1 MSQGIAAA
9 RLRLAYIN
17 QYRELALAVLLAL
30 ALSLRVL
37 GWDVPTMVLVLLA
50 LWAVLAW
57 GFVQVSAVA
66 VDEARL
72 NRLEFSYFAC
82 ELSLITAVAH
92 FGHTTTWLALLFYV
106 VTILYATMV
115 LPRPAALWVTAL
127 AAGNFTLLLAV
138 DRQFAA
144 SLAASRQPAVL
155 LAALGVGTLIGYALI
170 GLSLAQFSLTL
181 NRQAEALQTA
191 NRELAS
197 TSRELRLHRD
207 HLEHL
212 VRERTR
218 ELEQATDDLRRINAD
233 LRRLNELKSS
243 FLASVSHELRTPLTS
258 IRSFSEILL
267 RYPEEE
273 AATRC
278 EFLEII
284 IQESDRLT
292 RLINDVLDLAKI
304 EAGKLELRPQP
315 VRIAELVREALDV
328 VQVLAAQK
336 GITLRNWVEDE
347 LPLIEADPDRLR
359 QVFSNLLSNALKFT
373 DQGTIEVGAHARDGE
388 LLIYVS
394 DSGVGLPPG
403 DEERIFDKFHQ
414 HGNALTDKPAGT
426 GLGLAICREICQRHG
441 GRIWAEGRQR
451 GGSIFYV
458 ALPLLPLAVPA
469 AAAGR

>member
-1 MSQGIAAA
+1 MSQGITEA

-17 QYRELALAVLLAL
+17 QYRELALAILFAL

-37 GWDVPTMVLVLLA
+37 GSEVPTLVLVLLG
-50 LWAVLAW
+50 LWALLAW
-57 GFVQVSAVA
+57 AFVQVSAA
-66 VDEARL
+66 ALDEVRL

-92 FGHTTTWLALLFYV
+92 FGRAATWLALLFYV

-115 LPRPAALWVTAL
+115 LPRRSALWVTAL
-127 AAGNFTLLLAV
+127 AAANFTLLLAV
-138 DRQFAA
+138 DRGFAA
-144 SLAASRQPAVL
+144 TLAASRQPAVL
-155 LAALGVGTLIGYALI
+155 LAAMGVGTLIGYALI

-181 NRQAEALQTA
+181 NRQAEALQAA
-191 NRELAS
+191 NRELNA
-197 TSRELRLHRD
+197 TGQELRLHRD
-207 HLEHL
+207 HLESL

-267 RYPEEE
+267 RYPDEEM
-273 AATRC
+273 ATRC

-284 IQESDRLT
+284 IHESDRLT

-304 EAGKLELRPQP
+304 EAGKIELRPQP
-315 VRIAELVREALDV
+315 VRIADLVRESLDV
-328 VQVLAAQK
+328 VQVMAAQK
-336 GITLRNWVEDE
+336 GLSLRNWVEDD
-347 LPLIEADPDRLR
+347 LPLIPADPDRLR
-359 QVFSNLLSNALKFT
+359 QVFANLLSNAIKFT
-373 DQGTIEVGAHARDGE
+373 DQGAIEVGAHARDGE
-388 LLIYVS
+388 LLVYVS
-394 DSGVGLPPG
+394 DTGVGLPLG

-441 GRIWAEGRQR
+441 GRIWAARRQR

-458 ALPLLPLAVPA
+458 ALPLLPMAVPA
-469 AAAGR
+469 ATGA